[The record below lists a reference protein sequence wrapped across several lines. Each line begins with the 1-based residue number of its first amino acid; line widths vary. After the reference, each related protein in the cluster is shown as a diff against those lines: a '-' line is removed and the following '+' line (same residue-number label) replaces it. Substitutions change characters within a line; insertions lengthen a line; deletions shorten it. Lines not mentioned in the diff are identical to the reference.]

1 MDSGEEGLAVFGV
14 SGGDAAPP
22 FEHQESV
29 FDPMAQLVEAFVVGS
44 LIDTVFLRRN
54 DDVHALGGGLVKDRV
69 GVIALI
75 RDEVISIYA
84 LNQP

>member
-1 MDSGEEGLAVFGV
+1 LWTSLPWHRSFK
-14 SGGDAAPP
+14 
-22 FEHQESV
+22 
-29 FDPMAQLVEAFVVGS
+29 VG
-44 LIDTVFLRRN
+44 IGTVFLRRN
-54 DDVHALGGGLVKDRV
+54 DDAHALGGGLVKDRV